1 MLAELRR
8 VFLPPEHKLWTL
20 DCDVDQNGSCSRDE
34 ISFLLLRICHHWHLF
49 CDARRLQSNCQ
60 SNDVWSG
67 WGDYFDKSAFCKL
80 ESNNSINCTTSGRA
94 GISWVCIIKRWSI
107 DCIAKVR
114 ELIGVSKRKVKADYD
129 VVDALHCTCNRG
141 SVSKCQR
148 IKGTTHLASPR
159 QPFYF
164 QTIYCR
170 HVYFG
175 GGLLVSSYS
184 SARKQCKGWYCWS
197 SIGFD

>member
-1 MLAELRR
+1 MIGL
-8 VFLPPEHKLWTL
+8 
-20 DCDVDQNGSCSRDE
+20 GS
-34 ISFLLLRICHHWHLF
+34 
-49 CDARRLQSNCQ
+49 N
-60 SNDVWSG
+60 
-67 WGDYFDKSAFCKL
+67 K
-80 ESNNSINCTTSGRA
+80 
-94 GISWVCIIKRWSI
+94 KRWSI

-129 VVDALHCTCNRG
+129 VVDALLCTCKRGSVSKCQNHDDGDDVDDVVDALLCTCNKGSVSKCQNHDDGDDDDDVVDALLCTCNRG

-164 QTIYCR
+164 RTIYCR

-175 GGLLVSSYS
+175 GGLLVGSYS
-184 SARKQCKGWYCWS
+184 SARKQCKGWYC
-197 SIGFD
+197 